1 MAAPSATTA
10 ANNKGQTTASGGGGG
25 EESEMARKPAAV
37 LTSTPVVT
45 TEEQPPYVPTPGAAG
60 SGATPRG
67 RRGSLS
73 QDMSFS
79 RVCEELQE
87 IYYDLLTCDE
97 GENASYIPELA
108 AVNSDLFSIAVC
120 SAQGEVWSVGD
131 DDIHFTMQSAVK
143 PLMYSRALQL
153 TGSTEVHRHI
163 GHEPSGQR
171 FNAFV
176 LDDDKKPHN
185 PMINAGAI
193 MAAAIVRSQFDHQVD
208 AYKSVKQFVEE
219 CVGHVSSVGFD
230 NSVFLS
236 ELGSASRNFALCYFM
251 QEHDPLL
258 RRVSIDRA
266 LELYFSCCSL
276 TVDCRGLAAIAGTY
290 AMGGTCPV
298 TRNRVLARPMAT
310 DALQLMFGCGMY
322 DYR

>member
-1 MAAPSATTA
+1 MAAPSITATDAPSPTA
-10 ANNKGQTTASGGGGG
+10 NGHSTQGG
-25 EESEMARKPAAV
+25 ESQSETARKAAV

-45 TEEQPPYVPTPGAAG
+45 TEEQTPLEMDAG
-60 SGATPRG
+60 RATSATPRG
-67 RRGSLS
+67 RRGSQS
-73 QDMSFS
+73 HDMSFS

-97 GENASYIPELA
+97 GENAQYIPELA

-131 DDIHFTMQSAVK
+131 DDIHFTLQSTVK

-153 TGSTEVHRHI
+153 TGSAEVHRHI

-236 ELGSASRNFALCYFM
+236 ELGTASRNFALCYFM

-266 LELYFSCCSL
+266 LDLYFSCCSL
-276 TVDCRGLAAIAGTY
+276 TVDCRGLSAIAGTY

-298 TRNRVLARPMAT
+298 TRNRVLARPFTT